1 MMNSTISATG
11 PLAEEARGRR
21 LGALGGG
28 ATALA
33 RFARRKPLAAF
44 GALIVLLLLLLA
56 AFGPALVSTDP
67 NATAPAVRLQPPSA
81 EHPLGTDYL
90 GRDLLARTV
99 YGARVSVAV
108 GFGAVAIGMVMASLI
123 GVVSGYFGGRLDLL
137 LQRLVDIA
145 IAFPFL
151 VLLITVVQVLP
162 KPTGGTPVLFLT
174 IDPAALRGF
183 YVIATLGVLLS
194 FNSSRVI
201 RSAVLALRH
210 HPYIDAARALGATDR
225 RIVLLHV
232 LPNVAPTIIVL
243 STVYIGAAILIEA
256 SISYLGFGLPPTVPS
271 WGLMLSEGRNYIT
284 NSLNITIW
292 PGLAIALV
300 VFAFNMLGDGLR
312 DVLDPRLR
320 T

>member
-1 MMNSTISATG
+1 MINSTVGAAG
-11 PLAEEARGRR
+11 ALAEQAPARRH
-21 LGALGGG
+21 GALG
-28 ATALA
+28 AIAAMLV
-33 RFARRKPLAAF
+33 RFARRKPMAAF
-44 GALIVLLLLLLA
+44 GALIALLLLVLA
-56 AFGPALVSTDP
+56 AFGPSMVSADP
-67 NATAPAVRLQPPSA
+67 NATAPAERLQPPSA
-81 EHPLGTDYL
+81 EYPLGTDYL

-108 GFGAVAIGMVMASLI
+108 GFGAVAIGMLVASVI
-123 GVVSGYFGGRLDLL
+123 GVVSGYVGGKLDLL
-137 LQRLVDIA
+137 VQRLVDIA

-151 VLLITVVQVLP
+151 VLLITVLQVCP
-162 KPTGGTPVLFLT
+162 KPAGGTHVLSLT

-194 FNSSRVI
+194 FNASRII
-201 RSAVLALRH
+201 RSAVLGLRSN
-210 HPYIDAARALGATDR
+210 PYIDAARALGASDR
-225 RIVLLHV
+225 RILLRHV
-232 LPNVAPTIIVL
+232 LPNVAPTIVVL

-300 VFAFNMLGDGLR
+300 VFSFNMLGDGLR